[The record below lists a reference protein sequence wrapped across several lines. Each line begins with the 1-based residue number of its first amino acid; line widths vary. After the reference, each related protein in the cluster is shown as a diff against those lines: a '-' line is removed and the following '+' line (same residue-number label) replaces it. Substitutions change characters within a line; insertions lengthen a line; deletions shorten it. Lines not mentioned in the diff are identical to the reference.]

1 MIIYTLLAVA
11 LTIPNEAVL
20 VTRLTN
26 LTNPET
32 MHGQFLDR
40 SSDPN
45 TVSVAATGLGNL
57 ALAVAADR
65 GWCEREFAVR
75 NITQGF
81 EFTIA
86 ANSPKNRGWLPH
98 FTDLS
103 GQPKPYS
110 EISTIDTALF
120 YAGMLQAAEV
130 LKLTDLRQK
139 IEAELKKID
148 TDFVMIDGY
157 FSHGFYWDQKTG
169 KPDMIKFTWSDTSEG
184 VILYR
189 LFNKPFS
196 PKVSRVD
203 YPLFVYCYPLLFFNE
218 DNYFELL
225 DQAIE
230 YQTKTYGY
238 AGVTATDGPTGYVVD
253 DKQVISPLLLAS
265 ISTRYPHV
273 TETLDKLNVDPNIAA
288 YHVPSQWK
296 SDGELTIDL
305 ASAYILFVRLG
316 KK

>member
-26 LTNPET
+26 LVTDN
-32 MHGQFLDR
+32 GQIVDR
-40 SSDPN
+40 ASDHN
-45 TVSVAATGLGNL
+45 TISVAATGLGNL

-65 GWCEREFAVR
+65 GWCDREFAVR

-81 EFTIA
+81 EFTVNS
-86 ANSPKNRGWLPH
+86 NSPNNRGWLPH
-98 FTDLS
+98 FTDVE
-103 GQPKPYS
+103 GHPKPHT

-130 LKLTDLRQK
+130 LKLTDLKKR
-139 IEAELKKID
+139 IESELAKID
-148 TDFVMIDGY
+148 TDFVMVNGY
-157 FSHGFYWDQKTG
+157 FSHGFYWDPNTG
-169 KPDMIKFTWSDTSEG
+169 KADLIKFTWSDTSEG

-189 LFNKPFS
+189 LFNKPFE

-218 DNYFELL
+218 DNYFKLL

-238 AGVTATDGPTGYVVD
+238 AGVTATDGPNGYVVD
-253 DKQVISPLLLAS
+253 DSEVISPLLLAS
-265 ISTRYPHV
+265 ISERYPHV
-273 TETLDKLNVDPNIAA
+273 TETLEKLDVDPNISA

-296 SDGELTIDL
+296 TDDELTIDL

-316 KK
+316 K